1 MRTYDQSYMDI
12 VNNQETPN
20 RDNVFYLEFPP
31 YWDDQDLLKL
41 FEQYGEIYISWINQ
55 TSAYVVLKTT
65 ENFEKGFLKVFSSN
79 FLKQRF

>member
-31 YWDDQDLLKL
+31 YWDDQDLFNL
-41 FEQYGEIYISWINQ
+41 FEQYGKIFISWINK
-55 TSAYVVLKTT
+55 TRAFVALKTT
-65 ENFEKGFLKVFSSN
+65 ENIKKGFLKVFSFNSHN
-79 FLKQRF
+79 

>member
-31 YWDDQDLLKL
+31 YWDDQDLFNL
-41 FEQYGEIYISWINQ
+41 FEQYGKIFISWINK
-55 TSAYVVLKTT
+55 TSAFVALKTT
-65 ENFEKGFLKVFSSN
+65 ENIKKGFF
-79 FLKQRF
+79 